1 METFEVICPVYNERQ
16 AIPVFVDRIAKVF
29 DGLRA
34 RYACRLLFID
44 NCSQDGSL
52 DVLRELAVRFD
63 WIEFIE
69 MSRNFGYQ
77 VSVECGLRNS
87 VGDITGIVDVDCEDP
102 PELFAEFLGLIE
114 SGYDVVYGE
123 RTDRE
128 EVLLLKLVRKLY
140 YRLTRAAADE
150 RFLLDM
156 AEFCAMRK
164 SVREAVNRDATSFP
178 FIRASIGRVGF
189 DIKNVP
195 YKRSKRAVGKT
206 HYNFFGM
213 WVFGFA
219 GVLSS
224 GTLWLRLPAYVFPF
238 WILFSCVLAWFAVVD
253 SSRGALALLAF
264 FGFGFLGFVAVGLAL
279 YTARIYKNGL
289 QRPNY
294 YVNIRKSL
302 LKGRGIV

>member
-1 METFEVICPVYNERQ
+1 
-16 AIPVFVDRIAKVF
+16 
-29 DGLRA
+29 
-34 RYACRLLFID
+34 
-44 NCSQDGSL
+44 
-52 DVLRELAVRFD
+52 
-63 WIEFIE
+63 

-87 VGDITGIVDVDCEDP
+87 VGDITGVVDVDCEDP

-128 EVLLLKLVRKLY
+128 EVLPLKMVRKLY

-156 AEFCAMRK
+156 AEFCVMRK

-195 YKRSKRAVGKT
+195 YKRNKRAVGKT
-206 HYNFFGM
+206 HYNLFGM

-238 WILFSCVLAWFAVVD
+238 WLLFSCVLAWFAVAD
-253 SSRGALALLAF
+253 GNRGALALLVFA
-264 FGFGFLGFVAVGLAL
+264 GFGFLGFVAVGLAL

-294 YVNIRKSL
+294 YVNLRKSL
-302 LKGRGIV
+302 LKGREIV

>member
-16 AIPVFVDRIAKVF
+16 ALPVFVERIAKVF
-29 DGLRA
+29 DGLRC
-34 RYACRLLFID
+34 RYSCRLLFID
-44 NCSQDGSL
+44 NCSHDDS
-52 DVLRELAVRFD
+52 VAILRDFADRFD

-87 VGDITGIVDVDCEDP
+87 IGDITGVVDVDCEDP
-102 PELFAEFLGLIE
+102 PELFAEFLSLIE

-128 EVLLLKLVRKLY
+128 EGLTLKLVRKLY

-156 AEFCAMRK
+156 AEFCVMRK
-164 SVREAVNRDATSFP
+164 NVREAVNRDATSFP

-195 YKRSKRAVGKT
+195 YKRNKRAVGQT
-206 HYNFFGM
+206 HYNLFGM

-219 GVLSS
+219 GLLSS
-224 GTLWLRLPAYVFPF
+224 GTLWLRLPAYLFPF
-238 WILFSCVLAWFAVVD
+238 WFFLSCVLAWLAITA
-253 SSRGALALLAF
+253 SSRIALILLIF
-264 FGFGFLGFVAVGLAL
+264 NGFMFLGFIAVGLSL

-289 QRPNY
+289 HRPNY
-294 YVNIRKSL
+294 YVNIRKSV
-302 LKGRGIV
+302 LKGRPII

>member
-16 AIPVFVDRIAKVF
+16 AIPAFIERIAKVF
-29 DGLRA
+29 DGLRG
-34 RYACRLLFID
+34 RYSCRLLFID
-44 NCSQDGSL
+44 NCSNDDSL
-52 DVLRELAVRFD
+52 GILRDFTDRFD
-63 WIEFIE
+63 WIELIA

-77 VSVECGLRNS
+77 VSIECGLRNS
-87 VGDITGIVDVDCEDP
+87 IGDITGIIDVDCEDP
-102 PELFAEFLGLIE
+102 PELFTEFLSLIE

-128 EVLLLKLVRKLY
+128 EILVLKLIRKLY

-156 AEFCAMRK
+156 AEFCVMRK
-164 SVREAVNRDATSFP
+164 NVREAVNRDATSFP

-195 YKRSKRAVGKT
+195 YKRSKRVFGQT
-206 HYNFFGM
+206 HYNLFGM
-213 WVFGFA
+213 WIFGFA
-219 GVLSS
+219 GFLSS
-224 GTLWLRLPAYVFPF
+224 STLWLRLPAYLFPF
-238 WILFSCVLAWFAVVD
+238 WFLLFCVLVWFAIVD
-253 SSRGALALLAF
+253 SSRSALILLIFNGLAF
-264 FGFGFLGFVAVGLAL
+264 LSFIAVGLAL

-294 YVNIRKSL
+294 FVNIRKSV
-302 LKGRGIV
+302 LKRQPIL